1 MRIYFFHSF
10 FGPGPGEALWML
22 DGPWRLYCSD
32 KLDGILGLLFLSSF
46 AMRSFGGSAKAYGD
60 AFGSKGTHSRL
71 FNCMLWSSVHD
82 IDALH
87 VLL

>member
-1 MRIYFFHSF
+1 MVVDDLFLCF

-22 DGPWRLYCSD
+22 DGPWRVYYSD

-60 AFGSKGTHSRL
+60 GLGNYGTYSRL
-71 FNCMLWSSVHD
+71 FDCML
-82 IDALH
+82 
-87 VLL
+87 